1 MLFKKY
7 GFRAASAI
15 FGILLVGLGVGLFRM
30 AVSGCD
36 PFTTMNLG
44 ISGLLGLQFGT
55 LQLGVSVVL
64 LLLIVVFRRGYG
76 FQYGLCRLHCRF
88 HYVAVPLCGYCG
100 TCPVDTRRAVCTS
113 CRPAAYEVTSVYQ
126 QTEFRSTY
134 SLCSC
139 F

>member
-55 LQLGVSVVL
+55 L
-64 LLLIVVFRRGYG
+64 
-76 FQYGLCRLHCRF
+76 
-88 HYVAVPLCGYCG
+88 
-100 TCPVDTRRAVCTS
+100 
-113 CRPAAYEVTSVYQ
+113 
-126 QTEFRSTY
+126 
-134 SLCSC
+134 
-139 F
+139 

>member
-1 MLFKKY
+1 MFKKY

>member
-30 AVSGCD
+30 AISGCD
-36 PFTTMNLG
+36 PFTTMNLS

-64 LLLIVVFRRGYG
+64 LLLIVVFRRDLIGFGTAFNMVCVGYIAD
-76 FQYGLCRLHCRF
+76 FTMLLF
-88 HYVAVPLCGYCG
+88 HSAG
-100 TCPVDTRRAVCTS
+100 TAEPVLLTR
-113 CRPAAYEVTSVYQ
+113 AALFARHAAQ
-126 QTEFRSTY
+126 QHTR
-134 SLCSC
+134 
-139 F
+139 

>member
-1 MLFKKY
+1 LFKKY

>member
-1 MLFKKY
+1 MFKKY

-100 TCPVDTRRAVCTS
+100 TCPVDKRRAVCTS